1 MRTPVTAPMPLL
13 LVALL
18 VSGCAPGS
26 PGPAETAPPTAA
38 PSTSAPPTA
47 TPPTDAPTGRMPSTG
62 TAGQFNA
69 TDIAWLQLTVAMTER
84 LLPVLDMVPSR
95 TTDPAWR
102 QLAAQLGAAHR
113 EDLGR
118 ARRLLAESGAPATNP
133 HEGHDMPGMVTDE
146 ELAALRSATGV
157 AFHRLAGQ
165 HVRAHLAQAVRI
177 GAAEQRSGLHPATT
191 ALATAVVRTGSAEVA
206 RLDRMGQERGVGGL
220 DSPRSS
226 W

>member
-1 MRTPVTAPMPLL
+1 MRIPVTAPIPLL

-18 VSGCAPGS
+18 VAGCATGS
-26 PGPAETAPPTAA
+26 PGPTRT
-38 PSTSAPPTA
+38 
-47 TPPTDAPTGRMPSTG
+47 TPPTGTPSTASPS
-62 TAGQFNA
+62 TAGQVPSTATSGPTSQFSA

-102 QLAAQLGAAHR
+102 RMASRVGAVQR

-146 ELAALRSATGV
+146 ELAALRSSSGV

-165 HVRAHLAQAVRI
+165 HVRAHLAQSVRI
-177 GAAEQRSGLHPATT
+177 ATAEQRAGLHQATT
-191 ALATAVVRTGSAEVA
+191 AFAMAVVAAGNAELTRLERMDRPPTTGRVT
-206 RLDRMGQERGVGGL
+206 
-220 DSPRSS
+220 
-226 W
+226 

>member
-1 MRTPVTAPMPLL
+1 MRMPVTAPIPLL

-18 VSGCAPGS
+18 VTGCATGS
-26 PGPAETAPPTAA
+26 PGPARTTPPTAA
-38 PSTSAPPTA
+38 PSTA
-47 TPPTDAPTGRMPSTG
+47 TPPTAEPLTAPPNQVPSA
-62 TAGQFNA
+62 TAGPTSQFSA

-102 QLAAQLGAAHR
+102 RMAERVGAVQR

-146 ELAALRSATGV
+146 ELAALQSSSGV

-165 HVRAHLAQAVRI
+165 HVRAHLAQSVRI
-177 GAAEQRSGLHPATT
+177 ATAEQRAGLHPATT
-191 ALATAVVRTGSAEVA
+191 AFAMTVVAGGNAELT
-206 RLDRMGQERGVGGL
+206 RLERMDRPPAAG
-220 DSPRSS
+220 P
-226 W
+226 